1 MSQSIFAPVLAW
13 AERQPDK
20 LLYVFLDGQ
29 GRTTESYTYAQL
41 VQRTTDIAAY
51 VQRSARLSLGDRVL
65 LVYPPGIEMIAAFFA
80 CVRLGLVPVP
90 VYPPSSH
97 GFGAALEKM
106 NFIAR
111 DCQAAAV
118 LTQREY
124 YWSMRVNR
132 TRQRI
137 ATLSWQRDDVSRLK
151 WLVSSDADAGTHVQ
165 VDAKPSDVLFLQ
177 YTSGSTSEPKGV
189 MVSHANMRDNCEA
202 VVDHLPVG
210 VSWLPQYHD
219 MGLIGYYLF
228 FAMKGGTTYGF
239 SPMDFIERPLL
250 WLQTITRYRGTASSA
265 PNFAYEYCLRQDKV
279 PDASLTELD
288 LSSLRFLMTAAEP
301 VRADVHRRFLARFG
315 RCGLQAERFFA
326 AYGLAENTL
335 AVSNYGRAIVD
346 FDSAALRQNRV
357 AQADQRLSAEA
368 VTTLVSCGR
377 VLGQTEV
384 AIVAAQ
390 EADPQL
396 SGEPRRA
403 SADQVGE
410 IWIRGPSKCQGYWQK
425 PALTA
430 EVFRARLA
438 GEAPD
443 SEPWLRSGDLGFMHD
458 SELYICGRSKDLI
471 IIRGENFYPQ
481 DIETVVQG
489 DSHIRRGC
497 VAAFAWDHQGREQL
511 VVVAEVKHKQRP
523 AQLDEINHRLAS
535 VLGITVQHLVLVQAR
550 TIAKTSS
557 GKIARHLV
565 RDRWLQG
572 KLQVVA
578 MLTASPGQDDK
589 AKSNALGAGGAKR
602 GDTASPQQ
610 TSDLGQLLR
619 RYRLSGNETCTLTD
633 AGLDS
638 LRLVE
643 FSHDFKGLLQLAG
656 HHDLAEA
663 TELSVLQRLA
673 VCELVALTAQLSTS
687 APHARLRFLG
697 ALADLGQELQT
708 LEHQLMRR
716 DAHLRIEISALPPP
730 ELGSEHARRGVLLTG
745 GTGFFGPFL
754 LASLLRQ
761 RSDEVYVLVRA
772 ADHAAG
778 LQRLLDGLQSIHAA
792 PAAQLEEWARR
803 LVPVCGDLAL
813 SQFGLSDAQWRGLAC
828 SIHTIYHN
836 GAMVNYIWNYQ
847 NMRDA
852 NVGGTREAVRLAMS
866 YGRKPL
872 NLISTT
878 FIFGWSVQETLRETD
893 TNLPMDKLDFGYS
906 QSKWVA
912 EQLVYDAMRQGLQA
926 RVFRP
931 ALLTPSLLGGAPHLD
946 IAIRLLAFMLRHGLT
961 TTAQN
966 QVSFSPADSAAD
978 NIVAVAEDVG
988 SLGGTFHVTRDD
1000 FATLGDMT
1008 ALMSA
1013 QTGRHF
1019 ESLKLS
1025 EFVPEVIA
1033 RCRPGDVLFPL
1044 LEFLV
1049 RSVDNITA
1057 MEFKRYDNSAYRA
1070 ARDSSPH
1077 GRADPPLDEV
1087 VAGILQFMR
1096 QHGLTTAPQD
1106 AGPA

>member
-1 MSQSIFAPVLAW
+1 MTQSIFAPVLAF
-13 AERQPDK
+13 AARQPDK
-20 LLYVFLDGQ
+20 LLYVFMDGQ

-41 VQRTTDIAAY
+41 VQRTTDIAVY
-51 VQRSARLSLGDRVL
+51 VQRSARLSPGDRVL
-65 LVYPPGIEMIAAFFA
+65 LVYPPGIEIIAAFFA

-124 YWSMRVNR
+124 YWSMMLNR

-151 WLVSSDADAGTHVQ
+151 WLVSSDADVGSHVL
-165 VDAKPSDVLFLQ
+165 VDAKPSEVLFLQ

-219 MGLIGYYLF
+219 MGLIGYYVF

-265 PNFAYEYCLRQDKV
+265 PNFAYEYCLREDKV
-279 PDASLTELD
+279 PEASLAELD

-301 VRADVHRRFLARFG
+301 VRADVYRRFLARFG
-315 RCGLQAERFFA
+315 RCGLQAQRFFA

-335 AVSNYGRAIVD
+335 AVSNYGRAIMD
-346 FDSAALRQNRV
+346 FDSAALRQHRV
-357 AQADQRLSAEA
+357 AAADPGVPAEP

-377 VLGQTEV
+377 VVAQTEV
-384 AIVAAQ
+384 AIVATA
-390 EADPQL
+390 
-396 SGEPRRA
+396 GEPRRA

-410 IWIRGPSKCQGYWQK
+410 IWIRGPSKCQGYWHK
-425 PALTA
+425 PTLTA
-430 EVFRARLA
+430 EVFHARLA

-443 SEPWLRSGDLGFMHD
+443 GEAWLRSGDLGFLHGG
-458 SELYICGRSKDLI
+458 ELYICGRSKDLI

-497 VAAFAWDHQGREQL
+497 VAAFAWDHEGREQL
-511 VVVAEVKHKQRP
+511 VVVAEVKHPQRL
-523 AQLDEINHRLAS
+523 AQLDEINHRLAAA
-535 VLGITVQHLVLVQAR
+535 LGIAVQHLVLVQAR

-578 MLTASPGQDDK
+578 TLTVLPDQDDE
-589 AKSNALGAGGAKR
+589 AKSSTLEARGAQVR
-602 GDTASPQQ
+602 NTASPQQ
-610 TSDLGQLLR
+610 PTDLRQLLR
-619 RYRLSGNETCTLTD
+619 RYRLSGDETCTLTD

-643 FSHDFKGLLQLAG
+643 FSHDFKFLLQHNG
-656 HHDLAEA
+656 HQDLAEA
-663 TELSVLQRLA
+663 TQLSVLQRLA

-687 APHARLRFLG
+687 APKARLRFLG
-697 ALADLGQELQT
+697 ALANLGEELQA
-708 LEHQLMRR
+708 LERELMLR
-716 DAHLRIEISALPPP
+716 DAHLRIDICDLPAP
-730 ELGSEHARRGVLLTG
+730 ELGSERPCRGVLLTG

-761 RSDEVYVLVRA
+761 RSDEVFVLVRA
-772 ADHAAG
+772 ADRTAG
-778 LQRLLDGLQSIHAA
+778 LQRLLDGLQSIRAA
-792 PAAQLEEWARR
+792 PVAELEVWAKR

-813 SQFGLSDAQWRGLAC
+813 SQFGLSDGQWRDLAC
-828 SIHTIYHN
+828 SIHSIYHN
-836 GAMVNYIWNYQ
+836 GAMVNYVWNYQ
-847 NMRDA
+847 RMRDA

-878 FIFGWSVQETLRETD
+878 FIFGWSVQDTLRESD
-893 TNLPMDKLDFGYS
+893 TNSAMDKLDFGYS

-912 EQLVYDAMRQGLQA
+912 EQLVYDAMRQGLNA

-931 ALLTPSLLGGAPHLD
+931 ALLTPSLGGGAPHLD
-946 IAIRLLAFMLRHGLT
+946 IAIRLLAFMLQHGLT

-966 QVSFSPADSAAD
+966 QVSFSRADGAAD
-978 NIVAVAEDVG
+978 NIVAIAEDAG

-1000 FATLGDMT
+1000 FATLGDVT

-1013 QTGRHF
+1013 QTGRRF
-1019 ESLKLS
+1019 ESLELS

-1070 ARDSSPH
+1070 ARDSSPR
-1077 GRADPPLDEV
+1077 GRADPPLEDV
-1087 VAGILQFMR
+1087 VAGILQFME
-1096 QHGLTTAPQD
+1096 QHGLTTALQD
-1106 AGPA
+1106 LRSA